1 MILQPGGIRRI
12 FTAILFIV
20 LFHFAGRAQVNH
32 LRFSHLGIA
41 EGLSQSSVYSLFQ
54 DSRGFIWVA
63 TTDGLNRYDGYG
75 FRHFRYDPTNPYS
88 IISNELLT
96 LEEDSRGNLLVGT
109 AFGLDLFDCRQER
122 FQRVLPVLKGAD
134 YVFRHVNAIKKDG
147 QGNIWIGTAR
157 GLMLYDEKAKA
168 LRPVDLGKGAGAP
181 YVRTIAVDPEG
192 VLWLAGGK
200 EVLCYNPASR
210 RVLPAPEALLQNER
224 YGKSTFQQ
232 VNIDSAGNVWLG
244 TEKDGLI
251 VWDRKTRRCSNF
263 NSETPVKIGSDMVRA
278 IYFQQN
284 EAWIGTR
291 NGLYI
296 LNNERTAVRNYVVDK
311 YDPYSISGN
320 SILCIM
326 KDRAGSMWVGSFAGG
341 ISVEHPGNENFSYIN
356 EQMGRQP
363 GLTYRVVSSIREDK
377 NQNLWIATEGGG
389 VNFYDRGSNTFRHI
403 RINPGSPHHINP
415 EMVKAIHLDGRGNLL
430 IGTLE
435 GLFKHN
441 IKSGGIQSIPLK
453 ESPARVMDDVVYG
466 LAGDADN
473 LWVGTKGGLFHIN
486 GSGEVTRFRKKNDPA
501 SIISNDINAL
511 ILDSEGGVW
520 IGTEIGL
527 SWLPKGKQ
535 AFRNYLAEYDSVFNK
550 NAILCIYEDDRR
562 NIWIGTRGG
571 GLKLLNRERN
581 QFFTLDTAFGLS
593 SNIVHGI
600 IQDQKGDLW
609 VSFDQSIA
617 RIVLRKAHAPF
628 AQEDVQVVNYSVN
641 NGLGSN
647 EFLAAACRTAAGE
660 VMFGGNNGI
669 VSFNPEKLIINR
681 TKPPVALTSFLIK
694 NRPVAI
700 GGEDSPL
707 RQSIT
712 YTDHITLKHN
722 QAYFTV
728 GFAALNYINSGT
740 NQYAY
745 TLEGMKGDTQWSYVG
760 SQQQA
765 TYTNLDAGEYVFKV
779 KAANNDGLWNET
791 YTSLRITVLPPI
803 WKTWYAYLF
812 YTITIA
818 AILYFLWAHS
828 LKTARLRHELQMQQ
842 RSREKDRELA
852 QRKLSFF
859 TNISHEIKTP
869 LTLIL
874 APLEKLVKE
883 EQGNHKVLNQL
894 LLIQRNGERLMRL
907 TDQLLDFRKF
917 EAGHLQLQVAQYDM
931 VQFLREVLL
940 SFDAYARQR
949 NLKLDMETE
958 APEMPLWFD
967 HDKLEKILF
976 NLLSNAVKFT
986 PPGGSIRVCLRTN
999 EERQVV
1005 ISVEDNGAGI
1015 APQHLGKIFN
1025 PFHHY
1030 NDTGLPISGTGIGLA
1045 FTKGLVG
1052 LHRGQITVE
1061 SVQSVGGKPGHTC
1074 FTVSLPLYREQYAES
1089 EILQPA
1095 AATPPVEELPVPQR
1109 EEDGGGDQPV
1119 MLIVEDNAEMLAFIA
1134 SHFREQ
1140 YTVHEAADGK
1150 EGWKIATDVLPD
1162 IIISDVAMPGMS
1174 GTDLCRKLKKDE
1186 RTSHI
1191 PVILLTARSPLVFQ
1205 MEGLETGADDYVTKP
1220 FNMGLLQLRVGN
1232 LLQSRALLRE
1242 RYSKDIMLQPRN
1254 ISITSAEEVFLDKVM
1269 HFIDENILE
1278 PTLNVEQLAREVNM
1292 SRITLYRKIKALTN
1306 QSTIEFIRSYRL
1318 KRAAQYLERNEFTVT
1333 EVAYMVGFSDV
1344 DYFRKWFKT
1353 EFGRTPKEYAAA
1365 HAGNAGE

>member
-1 MILQPGGIRRI
+1 MILHLGGIKRLCFI
-12 FTAILFIV
+12 ALLFIL
-20 LFHFAGRAQVNH
+20 LFHTGGTAQVDR

-41 EGLSQSSVYSLFQ
+41 EGLSQSSVYNLFQ

-63 TTDGLNRYDGYG
+63 TSDGLNRYDGYG

-88 IISNELLT
+88 IISNELLN
-96 LEEDSRGNLLVGT
+96 LEEDNQGNLLVGT
-109 AFGLDLFDCRQER
+109 ALGLDLFDCRLER
-122 FQRVLPVLKGAD
+122 FHRVLPANKAAD
-134 YVFRHVNAIKKDG
+134 YVFKHVNAIKKDAK
-147 QGNIWIGTAR
+147 GNIWVGTAR
-157 GLMLYDEKAKA
+157 GLMLYNEKTKS
-168 LRPVDLGKGAGAP
+168 LSPIDLGKGPGKP
-181 YVRTIAVDPEG
+181 YVRTIAVDGAG
-192 VLWLAGGK
+192 VLWLAGAK
-200 EVLCYNPASR
+200 EVTCYNPASR
-210 RVLPAPEALLQNER
+210 RILPTPETLVSNER

-232 VNIDSAGNVWLG
+232 VSIDSAGNVWLG

-251 VWDRKTRRCSNF
+251 VWDRKTRQCSNF
-263 NSETPVKIGSDMVRA
+263 NSDTRLKIGSDMVRS
-278 IYFQQN
+278 IYFQHN

-296 LNNERTAVRNYVVDK
+296 LNNDRTAVRNYLVDK

-377 NQNLWIATEGGG
+377 DRNLWIATEGGG
-389 VNFYDRGSNTFRHI
+389 VNFYDRGNNSFRHI
-403 RINPGSPHHINP
+403 RVNAGSPHHINP
-415 EMVKAIHLDGRGNLL
+415 EMVKAIQLDQQGNLL

-435 GLFKHN
+435 GLFRHN
-441 IKSGGIQSIPLK
+441 IRSGAMQPIPLK
-453 ESPARVMDDVVYG
+453 ASPAHVMDDVVYG
-466 LAGDADN
+466 LAGGAGN
-473 LWVGTKGGLFHIN
+473 LWIGTKGGLFNIN
-486 GSGEVTRFRKKNDPA
+486 AAGDTIRYRNKRQDST

-511 ILDSEGGVW
+511 IQDSQGGVW
-520 IGTEIGL
+520 IGTEVGL
-527 SWLPKGKQ
+527 SWLPKGQHK
-535 AFRNYLAEYDSVFNK
+535 FRNYLAEYDSVFNK

-571 GLKLLNRERN
+571 GLKLLDHQRN

-617 RIVLRKAHAPF
+617 KIVLRKAHAPF
-628 AQEDVQVVNYSVN
+628 AKEDVQVVNYSVN

-694 NRPVAI
+694 NRPVTI
-700 GGEDSPL
+700 GASESPL
-707 RQSIT
+707 SRSIT
-712 YTDHITLKHN
+712 YTDHITLRHD
-722 QAYFTV
+722 QAYFTI
-728 GFAALNYINSGT
+728 GFAALNYINAGT

-745 TLEGMKGDTQWSYVG
+745 VLEGMKGDPQWNYAG
-760 SQQQA
+760 SQRQA

-779 KAANNDGLWNET
+779 KAANNDGLWNEE

-812 YTITIA
+812 YIITAI
-818 AILYFLWAHS
+818 AILYFGWSHS
-828 LKTARLRHELQMQQ
+828 LKTDRLRYELVMQQ

-874 APLEKLVKE
+874 APLEKLVNE
-883 EQGNHKVLNQL
+883 AQGDHKVLNQL
-894 LLIQRNGERLMRL
+894 LLMQRNGERLLRL

-917 EAGHLQLQVAQYDM
+917 EAGHLQLQVAQDDM
-931 VQFLREVLL
+931 VQFTREVLL

-949 NLKLDMETE
+949 NLTLSLDTE
-958 APEMPLWFD
+958 APQMQLWFD

-986 PPGGSIRVCLRTN
+986 PPGGKIKVALRTST
-999 EERQVV
+999 ERKVV
-1005 ISVEDNGAGI
+1005 ITVEDNGVGI
-1015 APQHLGKIFN
+1015 APRHLDKIFN

-1052 LHRGQITVE
+1052 LHRGHISVE
-1061 SVQSVGGKPGHTC
+1061 SIQAAGGTPGRTC
-1074 FTVSLPLYREQYAES
+1074 FTVTLPLYREQYAES
-1089 EILQPA
+1089 EIQQPA
-1095 AATPPVEELPVPQR
+1095 AITPPEDELPVLQR
-1109 EEDGGGDQPV
+1109 EEEGDHQV
-1119 MLIVEDNAEMLAFIA
+1119 MLVVEDNAEMLSFIA
-1134 SHFREQ
+1134 THFREQ

-1150 EGWKIATDVLPD
+1150 EGWKIATEVLPD
-1162 IIISDVAMPGMS
+1162 IIISDVSMPHMN

-1220 FNMGLLQLRVGN
+1220 FNMGLLQLRVNN

-1254 ISITSAEEVFLDKVM
+1254 ISITSADEVFLDKVM
-1269 HFIDENILE
+1269 NFIDANILE
-1278 PTLNVEQLAREVNM
+1278 PTLNVEALAKEVNL

-1333 EVAYMVGFSDV
+1333 EVTYMVGFSDV
-1344 DYFRKWFKT
+1344 DYFRKWFKA
-1353 EFGRTPKEYAAA
+1353 EFGQTPREYAAA
-1365 HAGNAGE
+1365 HAGNAEQ

>member
-1 MILQPGGIRRI
+1 MILHLGGIKRLCFI
-12 FTAILFIV
+12 ALLFTL
-20 LFHFAGRAQVNH
+20 LFHTGGTAQVNQ

-41 EGLSQSSVYSLFQ
+41 EGLSQGSVYNLFQ

-63 TTDGLNRYDGYG
+63 TFDGLNRYDGYG

-88 IISNELLT
+88 IISNELLNI
-96 LEEDSRGNLLVGT
+96 EEDGDGNLLVGT
-109 AFGLDLFDCRQER
+109 AFGLDLFDPRQER
-122 FQRVLPVLKGAD
+122 FHRVLPHKD
-134 YVFRHVNAIKKDG
+134 YTFKHVNAIKKDAR
-147 QGNIWIGTAR
+147 GNIWVGTAR
-157 GLMLYDEKAKA
+157 GLMWYDAKHRS
-168 LRPVDLGKGAGAP
+168 LQPVNLGPETGVP
-181 YVRTIAVDPEG
+181 YVRTIAVDAEG
-192 VLWLAGGK
+192 ILWLAGGQR
-200 EVLCYNPASR
+200 VICYNPVSR
-210 RVLPAPEALLQNER
+210 RVVPTPEALLKNER
-224 YGKSTFQQ
+224 YGKSSFQYA
-232 VNIDSAGNVWLG
+232 NIDSAGNVWLG

-251 VWDRKTRRCSNF
+251 IWDRNTRQCSNF
-263 NSETPVKIGSDMVRA
+263 NSDTRVQIGSDMVRA
-278 IYFQQN
+278 IYFQHG

-296 LNNERTAVRNYVVDK
+296 LNNTRTAVRNYVVDK

-363 GLTYRVVSSIREDK
+363 GLAYRVVSSIKEDRS
-377 NQNLWIATEGGG
+377 QNLWIATEGGG
-389 VNFYDRGSNTFRHI
+389 VNYYDRKNNTFTHI
-403 RINPGSPHHINP
+403 RVNRGSPHHINP
-415 EMVKAIHLDGRGNLL
+415 EMVKAIHLDHRNNLF

-435 GLFKHN
+435 GLYRYSISAGSIHP
-441 IKSGGIQSIPLK
+441 IPLK
-453 ESPARVMDDVVYG
+453 ESPARMMDEVVYG
-466 LAGDADN
+466 LAGDDQN
-473 LWVGTKGGLFHIN
+473 LWIGTKGGLFRI
-486 GSGEVTRFRKKNDPA
+486 GAAGDTTRYRNNRKDPG

-511 ILDSEGGVW
+511 IQDSQGGMW
-520 IGTEIGL
+520 IGTEVGL
-527 SWLPKGKQ
+527 SWLPKGGKQ
-535 AFRNYLAEYDSVFNK
+535 FRNYLAEYDSVFNK

-600 IQDQKGDLW
+600 TQDLKGDLW

-617 RIVLRKAHAPF
+617 KIVLRKAHAPLEK
-628 AQEDVQVVNYSVN
+628 EDVQVVNYSVN

-694 NRPVAI
+694 NKLVPI
-700 GGEDSPL
+700 GGENSPL
-707 RQSIT
+707 QRSIT
-712 YTDHITLKHN
+712 YSDHITLKHN
-722 QAYFTV
+722 QAFFTI

-745 TLEGMKGDTQWSYVG
+745 MLEGMQGDPQWNYVG

-779 KAANNDGLWNET
+779 KAANNDGLWNEE

-812 YTITIA
+812 YIITAI
-818 AILYFLWAHS
+818 AILYFGWSHS
-828 LKTARLRHELQMQQ
+828 LKTDRLRYELVMQQ

-874 APLEKLVKE
+874 APLEKLVNE
-883 EQGNHKVLNQL
+883 AQGDDKVLNQL
-894 LLIQRNGERLMRL
+894 LLMQRNGERLLRL

-917 EAGHLQLQVAQYDM
+917 EAGHLQLQVTQDDM
-931 VQFLREVLL
+931 VQFTREVLL

-949 NLKLDMETE
+949 NLTLSLDTE
-958 APEMPLWFD
+958 APEMQCWFD

-986 PPGGSIRVCLRTN
+986 PPGGNIKVALRTGAD
-999 EERQVV
+999 RKVV
-1005 ISVEDNGAGI
+1005 ITVEDNGVGI
-1015 APQHLGKIFN
+1015 APRHLGKIFN

-1052 LHRGQITVE
+1052 LHRGHISVE
-1061 SVQSVGGKPGHTC
+1061 SEQAAGGNPGRTC
-1074 FTVSLPLYREQYAES
+1074 FTVTLPLYREQYAES
-1089 EILQPA
+1089 EIQQPA
-1095 AATPPVEELPVPQR
+1095 AAIGADDELPVVQR
-1109 EEDGGGDQPV
+1109 EEEGDHQV
-1119 MLIVEDNAEMLAFIA
+1119 MLVVEDNAEMLAFIA
-1134 SHFREQ
+1134 THFREQ
-1140 YTVHEAADGK
+1140 YTVLEAADGR
-1150 EGWKIATDVLPD
+1150 EAWKIATEVLPD
-1162 IIISDVAMPGMS
+1162 IIISDVSMPHMN

-1220 FNMGLLQLRVGN
+1220 FNMGLLQLRVNN

-1254 ISITSAEEVFLDKVM
+1254 ISITSADEVFLDKVM
-1269 HFIDENILE
+1269 NFIDANILE
-1278 PTLNVEQLAREVNM
+1278 PTLNVEQLAREVNL

-1306 QSTIEFIRSYRL
+1306 QSTIEFIRGYRL

-1344 DYFRKWFKT
+1344 DYFRKWFKA
-1353 EFGRTPKEYAAA
+1353 EFGQTPREYAAT
-1365 HAGNAGE
+1365 HAGNAEE

>member
-1 MILQPGGIRRI
+1 MTLHLGGIKRFSFI
-12 FTAILFIV
+12 AVLFIV
-20 LFHFAGRAQVNH
+20 LFHTVGTAQVNN

-88 IISNELLT
+88 IISNELLN
-96 LEEDSRGNLLVGT
+96 LEEDGQGNLLVGS
-109 AFGLDLFDCRQER
+109 AFGLDLFDPRLER
-122 FQRVLPVLKGAD
+122 FHRVLPPKD
-134 YVFRHVNAIKKDG
+134 YNFKHVNAIKKDAR
-147 QGNIWIGTAR
+147 GNIWVGTAR
-157 GLMLYDEKAKA
+157 GLMWYDQEYRR
-168 LRPVDLGKGAGAP
+168 LRPVNLGQEIGVP
-181 YVRTIAVDPEG
+181 YVRTIAIDAEG
-192 VLWLAGGK
+192 ILWLAGGQR
-200 EVLCYNPASR
+200 VICYNPVSR
-210 RVLPAPEALLQNER
+210 RVLPTPEALLKNER
-224 YGKSTFQQ
+224 YGKSSFQHAS
-232 VNIDSAGNVWLG
+232 IDSAGNVWLG

-251 VWDRKTRRCSNF
+251 VWDRNTRQCANF
-263 NSETPVKIGSDMVRA
+263 NSDTRVQIGSDMVRA
-278 IYFQQN
+278 IYFQHG

-296 LNNERTAVRNYVVDK
+296 LNNTRTAVRNYVVDK

-320 SILCIM
+320 SILCMM

-363 GLTYRVVSSIREDK
+363 GLTYRVVSSIKEDK
-377 NQNLWIATEGGG
+377 QQNLWIATEGGG
-389 VNFYDRGSNTFRHI
+389 VNYYDRKNNTFRHV
-403 RINPGSPHHINP
+403 RVNPGSPHHINP
-415 EMVKAIHLDGRGNLL
+415 EMVKAIHLDQRNNLF

-435 GLFKHN
+435 GLFRHN
-441 IKSGGIQSIPLK
+441 ISSGGMQPIPLK
-453 ESPARVMDDVVYG
+453 ETPARAMDDVVYG
-466 LAGDADN
+466 LAGDDQD
-473 LWVGTKGGLFHIN
+473 LWIGTKGGLFRIN
-486 GSGEVTRFRKKNDPA
+486 AAGDTFRYRNNKKDPG

-511 ILDSEGGVW
+511 ILDSQGGVW
-520 IGTEIGL
+520 IGTEVGL
-527 SWLPKGKQ
+527 SWLPKGRQ
-535 AFRNYLAEYDSVFNK
+535 HFRNYLAEYDSVFNK

-600 IQDQKGDLW
+600 IQDQKGDMW

-617 RIVLRKAHAPF
+617 KIVIRKAHAPF
-628 AQEDVQVVNYSVN
+628 SKEDVQVVNYSVN

-681 TKPPVALTSFLIK
+681 TKPPVAFTSFLIK
-694 NRPVAI
+694 NKLVPI
-700 GGEDSPL
+700 GDDSPL

-722 QAYFTV
+722 QAFFTI

-745 TLEGMKGDTQWSYVG
+745 MLEGMQGDPQWNYVG

-779 KAANNDGLWNET
+779 KAANNDGLWNEE

-812 YTITIA
+812 YLVTAA
-818 AILYFLWAHS
+818 AILYFFWSHS
-828 LKTARLRHELQMQQ
+828 LKTAHLRHELAMQQ

-874 APLEKLVKE
+874 APLEKLVNE
-883 EQGNHKVLNQL
+883 EQGNHKVLQQL
-894 LLIQRNGERLMRL
+894 LLMQRNGERLMRL

-917 EAGHLQLQVAQYDM
+917 EAGHMQLQVAQDDM
-931 VQFLREVLL
+931 VRFVRDVLQ

-949 NLKLDMETE
+949 NLRLNLDAES
-958 APEMPLWFD
+958 PEMQLWFD

-986 PPGGSIRVCLRTN
+986 PAGGKIKVSIRTCT
-999 EERQVV
+999 ERKVV
-1005 ISVEDNGAGI
+1005 ITVEDNGAGI
-1015 APQHLGKIFN
+1015 APEHLGKIFN

-1030 NDTGLPISGTGIGLA
+1030 NNTGLPISGTGIGLA

-1052 LHRGQITVE
+1052 LHRGQISVE
-1061 SVQSVGGKPGHTC
+1061 SVQSAPDKPGHTC
-1074 FTVSLPLYREQYAES
+1074 FTVTLPLYREQYAES
-1089 EILQPA
+1089 EVQHDVPVI
-1095 AATPPVEELPVPQR
+1095 PVESELPILQR
-1109 EEDGGGDQPV
+1109 EEEGEQPV
-1119 MLIVEDNAEMLAFIA
+1119 MLIVEDNEEMLAFIA
-1134 SHFREQ
+1134 SHFRGQ

-1150 EGWKIATDVLPD
+1150 EALKIATEVLPD
-1162 IIISDVAMPGMS
+1162 IVITDVAMPGMN

-1191 PVILLTARSPLVFQ
+1191 PIILLTARSPLVFQ

-1220 FNMGLLQLRVGN
+1220 FNMGLLQLRVNN

-1254 ISITSAEEVFLDKVM
+1254 ISITSADEVFLDKVM
-1269 HFIDENILE
+1269 HFIDGNILE
-1278 PTLNVEQLAREVNM
+1278 PTLNVEQLAKEVNM

-1306 QSTIEFIRSYRL
+1306 QSTIEFIRGYRL

-1365 HAGNAGE
+1365 HAGNAGAAGE